1 MQWTELRDSYP
12 HQWLVVEA
20 VEAHSAS
27 GRRELDALALVDAF
41 NDGVSALRAYLR
53 LHRQAPERE
62 LYVLHTDREALDIV
76 ERSWLG
82 LRSAR

>member
-1 MQWTELRDSYP
+1 MQWTELRHHYP

-20 VEAHSAS
+20 VKAHSAR
-27 GRRELDALALVDAF
+27 GRRELEELALVDAYG
-41 NDGVSALRAYLR
+41 DGESALRTYLR

-62 LYVLHTDREALDIV
+62 LYVVHTDREALDIA

-82 LRSAR
+82 LRSAG